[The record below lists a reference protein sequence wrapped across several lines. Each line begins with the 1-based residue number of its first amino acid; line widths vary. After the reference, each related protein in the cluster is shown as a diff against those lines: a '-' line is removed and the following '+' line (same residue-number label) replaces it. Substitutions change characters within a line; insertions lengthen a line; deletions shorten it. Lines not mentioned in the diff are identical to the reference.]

1 MSTAAHLTRRL
12 GLIPVPWT
20 CWGEDWRARVTPDS
34 VHRTVTAGL
43 DGGGTILLHD
53 SDCTS
58 APGSWRTILGAL
70 PRLLDTC
77 EQRGLRVGPLRDHGM

>member
-1 MSTAAHLTRRL
+1 ML
-12 GLIPVPWT
+12 WT

-53 SDCTS
+53 SDYTS
-58 APGSWRTILGAL
+58 APGSWRTTLGAL